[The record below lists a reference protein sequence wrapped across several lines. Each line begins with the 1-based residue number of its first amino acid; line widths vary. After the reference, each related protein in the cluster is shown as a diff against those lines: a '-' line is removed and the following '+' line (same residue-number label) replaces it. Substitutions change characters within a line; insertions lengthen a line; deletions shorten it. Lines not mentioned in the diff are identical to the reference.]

1 MGQVYAVTERVY
13 DASPEQVFDALADY
27 QNTRE
32 GLLPAQYSEY
42 EVREGGKGDGT
53 VVHWRLQATEK
64 RVRDC
69 LFSVTE
75 PSPGRLV
82 ETDANS
88 TLVITC
94 SALRRR
100 YRETL
105 RAACPDVRFV
115 HLSGSRELIG
125 ARMAARS
132 GHFMP
137 VSLLDSQFAALE
149 PLAPDERG
157 VVLDVA
163 EAPDQLV
170 AEAARLLGGR

>member
-82 ETDANS
+82 ESDANS
-88 TLVITC
+88 SLVITWTVTP
-94 SALRRR
+94 AG
-100 YRETL
+100 EG
-105 RAACPDVRFV
+105 RAKAVV
-115 HLSGSRELIG
+115 EATWTGATGIG
-125 ARMAARS
+125 GFFERT
-132 GHFMP
+132 
-137 VSLLDSQFAALE
+137 FAPKGFNRIHDQILE
-149 PLAPDERG
+149 NLAKA
-157 VVLDVA
+157 V
-163 EAPDQLV
+163 
-170 AEAARLLGGR
+170 